1 MKVQALIDHYGTA
14 AKTAKNIGVDE
25 STISK
30 WKQRGGIVP
39 LKAALKIV
47 DRTRGEVS
55 LRLRD
60 Y

>member
-1 MKVQALIDHYGTA
+1 MNVEDLIEHYGSP
-14 AKTAKNIGVDE
+14 AKTARAIGVDD

-30 WKQRGGIVP
+30 WRERGGLVP

-47 DRTRGEVS
+47 DLTRGEVS

>member
-1 MKVQALIDHYGTA
+1 MKVKALIKHYGSPAETA
-14 AKTAKNIGVDE
+14 RALDVDP

-30 WKQRGGIVP
+30 WKERGGIVP
-39 LKAALKIV
+39 INTALKVV
-47 DRTRGEVS
+47 DLTRGEVS

>member
-1 MKVQALIDHYGTA
+1 MDVEQLITHYGSPSKA
-14 AKTAKNIGVDE
+14 AKAINVDA

-30 WKQRGGIVP
+30 WRERGGLVP

-47 DRTRGEVS
+47 DLTRGEVS